1 MSNDTAAQNRRQY
14 NPAAQVA
21 MNGETR
27 INVGSLIANRARIS
41 PNLEAWVDVD
51 TERRFT
57 FEQWNKRINQTSH
70 MLTGLGV
77 KPGDR
82 VALLAMNCVE
92 FMESFMA
99 IAKIGAIGV
108 PLNWRLTPKELEF
121 ILKDSGSSMLIYSS
135 EFGEAVSALQSLPIG
150 ALDIRDWLSIG
161 DAEAPSKSYADLQS
175 SAPENEPKLGGFDDD
190 TLYIMYTS
198 GTTGLPKGVVHTHD
212 SVFWGLTTLAFT
224 SDTYFGD
231 RYYCCL
237 PLFHVGALTPALS
250 SAYGGVTLV
259 VPRSFDP
266 VKTWQTI
273 EREKICNMMSV
284 PAMLGAMKMTF
295 DMVKPDYSSLRW
307 MTCGAAPVPV
317 DLIHHFGGLGVDI
330 LQVYGLTET
339 CGPACLIDAKN
350 AIAKAGSTGPAFFHT
365 QIRVVDAHDVDCP
378 PGVAGEV
385 IVAGRHILKE
395 YWNRPDATAEAI
407 KNGWFYTG
415 DIATM
420 DADGFVYICDR
431 KKDMIITGG
440 ENVYPAEVENAL
452 FSHPKVGDVA
462 IIGQKCAKWGE
473 VPLAIII
480 KSDDSLTEVEILEYC
495 DGQLARYKQ
504 PKGVR
509 FVTEIPR
516 NPSGKILKRVL
527 REQFPEDAEG

>member
-1 MSNDTAAQNRRQY
+1 MTNTAAQNRALY
-14 NPAAQVA
+14 SPATQVS
-21 MNGETR
+21 MNGEDR
-27 INVGSLIANRARIS
+27 INIGSLIANRARIS
-41 PNLEAWVDVD
+41 PDLEAWVDVD

-57 FEQWNKRINQTSH
+57 FTQWNKRINQTAH
-70 MLTGLGV
+70 MLSGLGV

-82 VALLAMNCVE
+82 VALLAMNCIE

-99 IAKIGAIGV
+99 VAKIGAIGV

-121 ILKDSGSSMLIYSS
+121 ILKDCGASVLIFSG
-135 EFGEAVSALQSLPIG
+135 EFGETVTALQGLDAG
-150 ALDIRDWLSIG
+150 ALDITNWLCI
-161 DAEAPSKSYADLQS
+161 DTPHAPSKDYTALQAAAS
-175 SAPENEPKLGGFDDD
+175 DSEPALGGGEDDP
-190 TLYIMYTS
+190 LYIMYTS
-198 GTTGLPKGVVHTHD
+198 GTTGLPKGVVHTHN

-224 SDTYFGD
+224 SDTYFAD

-266 VKTWQTI
+266 VKTWQII
-273 EREKICNMMSV
+273 EHEKICNMLAV
-284 PAMLGAMKMTF
+284 PAMLHAMKMTY

-317 DLIHHFGGLGVDI
+317 DLIHHFGDLGVDI

-350 AIAKAGSTGPAFFHT
+350 AIEKAGSTGRAFFHT
-365 QIRVVDAHDVDCP
+365 QIRVVDGHGVDCP
-378 PGVAGEV
+378 PGEAGEV
-385 IVAGRHILKE
+385 LVAGRHILTE
-395 YWNRPDATAEAI
+395 YWNRPDATADAI
-407 KNGWFYTG
+407 KDGWFYTG

-431 KKDMIITGG
+431 KKDMIISGG

-462 IIGQKCAKWGE
+462 VIGQKSAKWGE

-480 KSDDSLTEVEILEYC
+480 KADDSLTEDEVLQYC
-495 DGQLARYKQ
+495 DGNLARFKQ
-504 PKGVR
+504 PKAVR

-527 REQFPEDAEG
+527 REQFPEDAES